1 MIIQLAL
8 FAYLSPYQ
16 PDGRGGRDS
25 RPLEVAEGS
34 TVGDVIALLGLPDGP
49 RAVFLNG
56 RHAADDRPLSDGD
69 RLAIFP
75 PIAGG

>member
-1 MIIQLAL
+1 MTVQLAL
-8 FAYLSPYQ
+8 FAYLSQYQ
-16 PDGRGGRDS
+16 PDGLGGRLA
-25 RPLEVAEGS
+25 RPVEVPDGT
-34 TVGDVIALLGLPDGP
+34 TVGELIARLGLPDGP

-56 RHAADDRPLSDGD
+56 RHAADDRLLSEGD